1 MGRFIAALHAFWDV
15 LTDAGRA
22 AAWRELA
29 EGPRQEAQEEGEDD
43 TSPAGPTELPAD
55 AVYTLALLQ
64 REGRLVDF
72 LLEDVDQ
79 YEDAQI
85 GAAVRQIH
93 AGCRRVIDE
102 HFGVAPIRDEGEGG
116 SVEVPTGF
124 DPSHVRL
131 TGNVT
136 GEPPFRGT
144 LRHGGWRATG
154 VKLPE
159 RHAQLDPAIICPA
172 EVEV

>member
-1 MGRFIAALHAFWDV
+1 MGRFAAACRAFRQV
-15 LTDAGRA
+15 LTDPDRA
-22 AAWRELA
+22 AAWERLA
-29 EGPRQEAQEEGEDD
+29 AGTQEEADQQVEDGV
-43 TSPAGPTELPAD
+43 PGPQPEFASD
-55 AVYTLALLQ
+55 AVYTLVLLQ
-64 REGRLVDF
+64 REGRFIDF

-93 AGCRRVIDE
+93 AGCRRVLDE
-102 HFGVAPIRDEGEGG
+102 HFGVKPVRDEGEGG
-116 SVEVPTGF
+116 RVEVPADF

-131 TGNVT
+131 TGDVS
-136 GEPPFRGT
+136 GEPPFSGT
-144 LRHGGWRATG
+144 LRHRGWRATD

-159 RHAQLDPAIICPA
+159 RHAQLDPAVICPA

>member
-1 MGRFIAALHAFWDV
+1 MGRLIAALRAFWKI
-15 LTDAGRA
+15 LTDADRA
-22 AAWRELA
+22 AAWRELS
-29 EGPRQEAQEEGEDD
+29 EGSQEAAPQQVAPPPPVPKDEF
-43 TSPAGPTELPAD
+43 AAD
-55 AVYTLALLQ
+55 AVYTLVLLQ
-64 REGRLVDF
+64 REGRLIDF

-79 YEDAQI
+79 YQDAQI

-93 AGCRRVIDE
+93 AGCRRVLDE
-102 HFGVAPIRDEGEGG
+102 HFAVAAVRGEGEGG
-116 SVEVPTGF
+116 SVEIPAGF

-144 LRHGGWRATG
+144 LRHRGWRVTN
-154 VKLPE
+154 VRLPE

-172 EVEV
+172 EIEV